1 VPDNSPELIH
11 RQPERKQVQDR
22 AKNTMELRTFISLL
36 SRHGLLERV
45 RQPVDWKYE
54 LGQATRDSGVP
65 LLFENIKG
73 YPGQR
78 VFTNGLSG
86 ISAISLA
93 LGLDPSMRRSEV
105 VREAAK
111 RVANPIE
118 PVLVDSAP
126 VHENIFEGERINFLS
141 LPVPQWSRQDGGRYL
156 GTWHVN
162 ITRDPETCSRNLG
175 IYRMQVLGPR
185 HATLSASPRSH
196 LARHFA
202 AAESQGRPLEM
213 AVAIGVSE
221 ALMMAAAAA
230 YPAGRD
236 EYDLAGGLQCEPLK
250 LIRCATM
257 DLEAPADAEL
267 VIEGRLIPGKRV
279 QDGPYFDYTG
289 TPNTNHN
296 AFLFEATRMVYR
308 NDLIFRGAA
317 IGTPG
322 AEDLQLFS
330 FLSELKLFDF
340 HGSRMRHRLQDQL
353 VKHQCFR
360 GFQWAGRI
368 NVGSAIRQTHKR
380 IARIFGAPRRKQSR
394 PIRIPQLGE
403 PPQLP

>member
-1 VPDNSPELIH
+1 
-11 RQPERKQVQDR
+11 
-22 AKNTMELRTFISLL
+22 MELRKFIRLL

-45 RQPVDWKYE
+45 RQPIDWKYE
-54 LGQATRDSGVP
+54 LGQVTRDAGGP
-65 LLFENIKG
+65 QLFENVKG

-93 LGLDPSMRRSEV
+93 LGLDPTMPRSKV

-126 VHENIFEGERINFLS
+126 ILENVVEGEEINFLS
-141 LPVPQWSRQDGGRYL
+141 LPVPQWSQQDGDRYL

-162 ITRDPETCSRNLG
+162 ISRDPETRSRNVG

-185 HATLSASPRSH
+185 HATVSASPRSH

-202 AAESQGRPLEM
+202 AAERQDRPLEM

-221 ALMMAAAAA
+221 TLMIAAAAA
-230 YPAGRD
+230 YPTDRD
-236 EYDLAGGLQCEPLK
+236 EYDLAGGLQCDPVK
-250 LIRCATM
+250 LIRCATV

-279 QDGPYFDYTG
+279 QDGP
-289 TPNTNHN
+289 
-296 AFLFEATRMVYR
+296 
-308 NDLIFRGAA
+308 
-317 IGTPG
+317 
-322 AEDLQLFS
+322 
-330 FLSELKLFDF
+330 
-340 HGSRMRHRLQDQL
+340 
-353 VKHQCFR
+353 
-360 GFQWAGRI
+360 
-368 NVGSAIRQTHKR
+368 
-380 IARIFGAPRRKQSR
+380 
-394 PIRIPQLGE
+394 
-403 PPQLP
+403 

>member
-1 VPDNSPELIH
+1 MD
-11 RQPERKQVQDR
+11 
-22 AKNTMELRTFISLL
+22 LRTFISQL

-45 RQPVDWKYE
+45 RQPVDWQYE
-54 LGQATRDSGVP
+54 LGQMTRDSAAP
-65 LLFENIKG
+65 LLFENIKS
-73 YPGQR
+73 YPTGR
-78 VFTNGLSG
+78 VFTNGLSN

-93 LGLDPSMRRSEV
+93 LGLDPGMPRPEV
-105 VREAAK
+105 LREAAR
-111 RVANPIE
+111 RVANPIQ
-118 PVLVDSAP
+118 PVLVDASP
-126 VHENIFEGERINFLS
+126 VLENVVEGAKIDFLS
-141 LPVPQWSRQDGGRYL
+141 LPVPQWSHHEVGRYL

-202 AAESQGRPLEM
+202 AAEGQGRPLEM

-221 ALMMAAAAA
+221 TLMMAAAAA
-230 YPAGRD
+230 YPVGRD
-236 EYDLAGGLQCEPLK
+236 EYDLAGGLQREPVK
-250 LIRCATM
+250 LIRCATV

-289 TPNTNHN
+289 APNTNHN
-296 AFLFEATRMVYR
+296 AFLFEATRLIYR
-308 NDLIFRGAA
+308 NDPIFRGAA

-322 AEDLQLFS
+322 SEDLQLFS

-340 HGSRMRHRLQDQL
+340 HGSRTRQRVQDQL
-353 VKHQCFR
+353 VKHGCFQ
-360 GFQWAGRI
+360 GFQWAGRM
-368 NVGSAIRQTHKR
+368 NVRSGIRHTRKR
-380 IARIFGAPRRKQSR
+380 FARMFGAPRTKQSR
-394 PIRIPQLGE
+394 TIRISQIGD

>member
-1 VPDNSPELIH
+1 
-11 RQPERKQVQDR
+11 
-22 AKNTMELRTFISLL
+22 MELRKFIRLL

-45 RQPVDWKYE
+45 RQPIDWKYE
-54 LGQATRDSGVP
+54 LGQVTRDAGAP
-65 LLFENIKG
+65 LLFENVKG

-93 LGLDPSMRRSEV
+93 LGLDPTMPRSKV

-126 VHENIFEGERINFLS
+126 ILENVVEGEEINFLS
-141 LPVPQWSRQDGGRYL
+141 LPVPQWSQKDGDRYL

-162 ITRDPETCSRNLG
+162 ISRDPETRSRNVG

-185 HATLSASPRSH
+185 HATVSASPRSH

-202 AAESQGRPLEM
+202 AAERQDRPLEM

-221 ALMMAAAAA
+221 TLMIAAAAA
-230 YPAGRD
+230 YPTDRD
-236 EYDLAGGLQCEPLK
+236 EYDLAGGLQCDPVK
-250 LIRCATM
+250 LIRCATV

-267 VIEGRLIPGKRV
+267 VIEGHLIPGKRV

-296 AFLFEATRMVYR
+296 AFLFEATRMTYR

-317 IGTPG
+317 IGTSR

-353 VKHQCFR
+353 VKHRCFR

-368 NVGSAIRQTHKR
+368 NVSSAIRQARKR
-380 IARIFGAPRRKQSR
+380 FASILGAPRMKQSR
-394 PIRIPQLGE
+394 PIRISQLGE

>member
-1 VPDNSPELIH
+1 MD
-11 RQPERKQVQDR
+11 
-22 AKNTMELRTFISLL
+22 LRTFISQL

-45 RQPVDWKYE
+45 RQSIDWQYE
-54 LGQATRDSGVP
+54 LGQMTRDSAVP
-65 LLFENIKG
+65 LLFENIKS

-78 VFTNGLSG
+78 VFTNGLSS

-93 LGLDPSMRRSEV
+93 FGLDPGTSRSEV
-105 VREAAK
+105 VREAAR
-111 RVANPIE
+111 RVVNPIE
-118 PVLVDSAP
+118 PALVDAAP
-126 VHENIFEGERINFLS
+126 VLENVVEGAEIDFLS
-141 LPVPQWSRQDGGRYL
+141 LPVPQWSHQDGGRYL

-162 ITRDPETCSRNLG
+162 ITRDPESCSRNLG
-175 IYRMQVLGPR
+175 IYRMQVLGSR

-202 AAESQGRPLEM
+202 AAERQDHPLEM

-221 ALMMAAAAA
+221 TLMMAAAAA

-236 EYDLAGGLQCEPLK
+236 EYDLAGGLQCEPVK
-250 LIRCATM
+250 LIRCATV

-289 TPNTNHN
+289 TTNTNHN
-296 AFLFEATRMVYR
+296 AFLFEATRMIYR
-308 NDLIFRGAA
+308 NDLIIRGAA

-322 AEDLQLFS
+322 SEDLQLFS

-340 HGSRMRHRLQDQL
+340 HGSRTRHRVQDQL
-353 VKHQCFR
+353 VKHRCFR
-360 GFQWAGRI
+360 GFQWAGRM
-368 NVGSAIRQTHKR
+368 NVRSGIGIARKR
-380 IARIFGAPRRKQSR
+380 IARMFGAPRTEQPR
-394 PIRIPQLGE
+394 PIRISQLGD

>member
-1 VPDNSPELIH
+1 MD
-11 RQPERKQVQDR
+11 
-22 AKNTMELRTFISLL
+22 LRTFISQL

-45 RQPVDWKYE
+45 RQPVDWQYE
-54 LGQATRDSGVP
+54 LGQMTRDSAAP
-65 LLFENIKG
+65 LLFENIKN
-73 YPGQR
+73 YPTGR
-78 VFTNGLSG
+78 VFTNGLSN

-93 LGLDPSMRRSEV
+93 LGLDPGMPRPDV
-105 VREAAK
+105 VREAAR
-111 RVANPIE
+111 RVGNPIQ
-118 PVLVDSAP
+118 PVLVDAAP
-126 VHENIFEGERINFLS
+126 VLENVVEGAKVDFLS
-141 LPVPQWSRQDGGRYL
+141 LPVPQWSYHEVGRYL

-202 AAESQGRPLEM
+202 TAERQDRPLEM

-221 ALMMAAAAA
+221 TLMMAAAAA
-230 YPAGRD
+230 YPVGRD
-236 EYDLAGGLQCEPLK
+236 EYDLAGGLQREPVK
-250 LIRCATM
+250 LIRCATV
-257 DLEAPADAEL
+257 DLEAPAEAEL

-289 TPNTNHN
+289 TPNTNHS

-322 AEDLQLFS
+322 SEDLQLFS

-340 HGSRMRHRLQDQL
+340 HGSRMRHRVQDQL
-353 VKHQCFR
+353 VKHGCFR
-360 GFQWAGRI
+360 GFQWAGRM
-368 NVGSAIRQTHKR
+368 NVRSGIRQARKR
-380 IARIFGAPRRKQSR
+380 FARTFGMPRTKQSR
-394 PIRIPQLGE
+394 PIRISQIGD
-403 PPQLP
+403 PPPLP

>member
-1 VPDNSPELIH
+1 MD
-11 RQPERKQVQDR
+11 
-22 AKNTMELRTFISLL
+22 LRTFISLL
-36 SRHGLLERV
+36 SRYGLLERV

-54 LGQATRDSGVP
+54 LGQLTRDSRAP
-65 LLFENIKG
+65 LLFENIKA

-86 ISAISLA
+86 IPAISLA
-93 LGLDPSMRRSEV
+93 LGLDPGMPRSEV
-105 VREAAK
+105 VRECA
-111 RVANPIE
+111 RRIANPIE
-118 PVLVDSAP
+118 PVLVDAAP
-126 VHENIFEGERINFLS
+126 VLKNVVEGAEIKFLS
-141 LPVPQWSRQDGGRYL
+141 LPVPQWSQQDGGRYL

-162 ITRDPETCSRNLG
+162 ITRDPETRSRNLG

-202 AAESQGRPLEM
+202 AAERQGRPLEM
-213 AVAIGVSE
+213 AVALGVSE
-221 ALMMAAAAA
+221 ALIIAAAAA
-230 YPAGRD
+230 YPSSHD
-236 EYDLAGGLQCEPLK
+236 EYELAGALQSEPVK
-250 LIRCATM
+250 LIRCATV
-257 DLEAPADAEL
+257 DLEATADAEI

-289 TPNTNHN
+289 TPNTNPK
-296 AFLFEATRMVYR
+296 AFLFEATRMMYR
-308 NDLIFRGAA
+308 NDMIFRGAA

-340 HGSRMRHRLQDQL
+340 HGSRMRHRLQNQL
-353 VKHQCFR
+353 VRLRCFR

-368 NVGSAIRQTHKR
+368 NVSSTIGQARKR
-380 IARIFGAPRRKQSR
+380 FAGILRTPRKKQS
-394 PIRIPQLGE
+394 PSILNSQLGE
-403 PPQLP
+403 PNQLP